1 MPSTNTDAGEPSSSS
16 FTLPIR
22 TAPSTHPASMPSER
36 GKENENPS
44 PVSPTAS
51 AYVPRFCDIGINLTD
66 SVYTGLYNGTQ
77 RHPSDLHD
85 VVRRARDVGC
95 KKLIVTGSD
104 LKHSERAL
112 DLCDEF
118 PGTVYATI
126 GVHPCNASS
135 LTPSVLQKLEA
146 LADQG
151 KYEHRVVAFGEI
163 GLDYDRLE
171 LCPKHIQCLA
181 FNNQLKIAVKLQLPL
196 FLHCRAAHENFLEC
210 LSIYSRRLPKRGVV
224 HSFTGTLEEM
234 QELVAQGWHIGVNGC
249 SMKTEENCAVVK
261 AIPLERL
268 HIETDGPWCEIRPSH
283 ASSAVLS
290 KLRAELAPPPQ
301 AEAGNAARGNNGQ
314 GSNRGNRK
322 SEEGEDPAMGWGGW
336 KSVKK
341 ERWVEGATIKGRNEP
356 CFIGRVAWAVAGIKG
371 ISVEEVCEA
380 AWKNSVRMFGM
391 GEELPRE
398 DRLDPDT
405 EEDIEG
411 MTEAEAKETLLK
423 AQDWLLR
430 ECGGEAQSRW
440 AEGM

>member
-1 MPSTNTDAGEPSSSS
+1 MSTTNTDAGEPSPSS
-16 FTLPIR
+16 FTLPICA
-22 TAPSTHPASMPSER
+22 APSTSTHPASLPTER

-44 PVSPTAS
+44 PISPTAS

-66 SVYTGLYNGTQ
+66 PVFIGLYNGTQ

-118 PGTVYATI
+118 RKFGSFNWGIGDSQWESSGSTFKDEKADWATVYATI

-181 FNNQLKIAVKLQLPL
+181 FNYQLKIAVKLQLPL
-196 FLHCRAAHENFLEC
+196 FLHCRAAHEHFMEC

-268 HIETDGPWCEIRPSH
+268 HIETDGPWCEIRP
-283 ASSAVLS
+283 
-290 KLRAELAPPPQ
+290 
-301 AEAGNAARGNNGQ
+301 N
-314 GSNRGNRK
+314 
-322 SEEGEDPAMGWGGW
+322 PAMGWGGW

-411 MTEAEAKETLLK
+411 MTEAEEKETLLK